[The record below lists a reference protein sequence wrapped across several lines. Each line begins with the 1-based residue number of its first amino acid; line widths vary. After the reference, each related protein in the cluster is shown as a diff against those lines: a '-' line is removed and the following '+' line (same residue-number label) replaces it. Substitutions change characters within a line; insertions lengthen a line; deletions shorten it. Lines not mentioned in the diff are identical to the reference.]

1 MIFFQSVCVYKVK
14 VDSFPVVKTRM
25 NDLPKVSDETNRIMG
40 SFEERIASI
49 EQKRYTRITS
59 HIHANPLFSLDM

>member
-1 MIFFQSVCVYKVK
+1 
-14 VDSFPVVKTRM
+14 M

-59 HIHANPLFSLDM
+59 HIHANPLFSLGM